1 MVTLPLFLIWSNMPA
16 NAHPAIGKRPR
27 RFRKGC
33 HVRFHSRARLAGQR
47 TLFLALAVLL
57 LAAGREAKA
66 GDAVAT
72 SSVAQ
77 KNAPPG
83 MTRGQAAVLGLVEG
97 LTEYLPVSSTGHLL
111 LAQHV
116 MGIAKSGGDP
126 STEQER
132 RKQAADAYAIC
143 IQAGAILA
151 VLGLYLRRIRQM
163 VIGLMGKDRAGLNMV
178 VNIAAGFV
186 PAAVI
191 GLLFESSIKRYLFGL
206 RPVVAAWFVGGV
218 AILALAWWQEKRPEQ
233 SRPAK
238 PLEELTCKMALIVG
252 FAQCVAMWPG
262 VSRSLITIVGGLLV
276 GLSMSAAVEFSF
288 LLGMVTLSAAT
299 GYDAL
304 KHGRIMFQIY
314 DPLSMTTGFV
324 VAFVSAVL
332 SVKWMVSYLNRHGLS
347 LFGYYRVG
355 IATVVGTL
363 ILISVL

>member
-1 MVTLPLFLIWSNMPA
+1 M
-16 NAHPAIGKRPR
+16 
-27 RFRKGC
+27 
-33 HVRFHSRARLAGQR
+33 
-47 TLFLALAVLL
+47 LFLALAVLL
-57 LAAGREAKA
+57 LTAAYGVKA
-66 GDAVAT
+66 GQAVAA
-72 SSVAQ
+72 SSAAQ
-77 KNAPPG
+77 KDEAPA

-111 LAQHV
+111 LAQHL
-116 MGIAKSGGDP
+116 MGIGKSRGDP
-126 STEQER
+126 PQEQER

-151 VLGLYLRRIRQM
+151 VLGLYLRRVRQM
-163 VIGLMGKDRAGLNMV
+163 VIGIMGKDPIGLQMV
-178 VNIAAGFV
+178 LNIAAGFV

-206 RPVVAAWFVGGV
+206 RPVVAAWFVGGA
-218 AILALAWWQEKRPEQ
+218 AILGVAWWREKRPQQ

-238 PLEELTCKMALIVG
+238 PLEGLNWQMALVIG
-252 FAQCVAMWPG
+252 FAQCLAMWPG

-288 LLGMVTLSAAT
+288 LLGMVTLGAAT

-304 KHGRIMFQIY
+304 KYGRIMFQIY
-314 DPLSMTTGFV
+314 DSLSMITGFA

-355 IATVVGTL
+355 IAIGVGTL
-363 ILISVL
+363 ILMGVL